1 VEAVDL
7 KQIFTAL
14 ALFAL
19 ITSAVPAE
27 SPGRHPHYLRAL
39 SDLRY
44 ARYLIDRPEEHNV
57 WVDQKEATNR
67 IDRAIAE
74 IKRASIDDHK
84 NLNDH
89 PPADPTWNRSG
100 RLHKSL
106 ELLESAERDLRFE
119 EDDYRALRW
128 RDAAIQ
134 NVHDA
139 QGFTRKALID
149 KRRDGR

>member
-1 VEAVDL
+1 MIPA
-7 KQIFTAL
+7 A
-14 ALFAL
+14 
-19 ITSAVPAE
+19 SAQPRYRE
-27 SPGRHPHYLRAL
+27 HPHYLHAL

-44 ARYLIDRPEEHNV
+44 ARFLLNRTEEWNV

-89 PPADPTWNRSG
+89 PAPDPTWDHVG
-100 RLHKSL
+100 RIHKAI

-119 EDDYRALRW
+119 EDDYRALGW
-128 RDAAIQ
+128 RDAAIEH
-134 NVHDA
+134 VHEA
-139 QGFTRKALID
+139 RQRAVKALID
-149 KRRDGR
+149 KRRDERRY